1 MVSHTVMAL
10 IRMLCIHERKCTWG
24 HTHYH
29 SKRFWSCKVN
39 CFNSLAFRESSPYL
53 TKLSSPVTASLNF
66 LVNLLTGKWSDDY
79 RHSWCEGVQVYF
91 MVMPTL
97 CSRTRSPTEKPLTIM
112 GLIAC
117 TKALCIWAHRVHP
130 KTVDIHLKTNDLEKW
145 HLIVYFI
152 VCKHARI
159 VLCFTI

>member
-1 MVSHTVMAL
+1 MRENAHEDIHIITENASGVAKKIIMNVML
-10 IRMLCIHERKCTWG
+10 LSR
-24 HTHYH
+24 
-29 SKRFWSCKVN
+29 

-53 TKLSSPVTASLNF
+53 AKLSSPVTAALNF

-79 RHSWCEGVQVYF
+79 RHSWREGVQVYF
-91 MVMPTL
+91 MVMLTL
-97 CSRTRSPTEKPLTIM
+97 CSRTWSPAEKPLIIM

-130 KTVDIHLKTNDLEKW
+130 KIVDFHLKTNDLEKW